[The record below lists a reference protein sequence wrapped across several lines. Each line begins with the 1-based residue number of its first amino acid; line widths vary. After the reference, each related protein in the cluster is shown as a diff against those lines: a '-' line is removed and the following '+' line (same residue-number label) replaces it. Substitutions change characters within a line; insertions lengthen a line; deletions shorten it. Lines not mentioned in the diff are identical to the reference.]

1 LLYRIVRQPIMLGF
15 IIAFLATPTMTAG
28 HLLFAAA
35 TTGYILIAVQLE
47 EHDLNATLGDHY
59 RDYRSR
65 VPMLIPGL
73 HRRGRPTVPS
83 TTPRPA

>member
-1 LLYRIVRQPIMLGF
+1 
-15 IIAFLATPTMTAG
+15 MTAG

-35 TTGYILIAVQLE
+35 TTAYILIAIQLE
-47 EHDLNATLGDHY
+47 EHDLNAALGVRY

-73 HRRGRPTVPS
+73 HRRGGHAAPDTATRPIG
-83 TTPRPA
+83 A